1 MSLTFYKY
9 DPLRSKRKKQKKK
22 QQTNKLQPNMLL
34 PYEAKFE

>member
-22 QQTNKLQPNMLL
+22 TTNKQTSTK
-34 PYEAKFE
+34 YAFAIRSKI